1 MSTFCEQAGSR
12 AQRFSDPGLF
22 SCPMLQRQ
30 VVNRDGTR
38 RYRCPVQ
45 SKFGV
50 TRPPPEE
57 PTARGALA
65 VAFPAAPLLL
75 LFIFIFLRRR
85 RWLLI
90 LLRRRRRSFR
100 LRRGRGWR

>member
-1 MSTFCEQAGSR
+1 C
-12 AQRFSDPGLF
+12 
-22 SCPMLQRQ
+22 
-30 VVNRDGTR
+30 
-38 RYRCPVQ
+38 
-45 SKFGV
+45 KFAV
-50 TRPPPEE
+50 TRPLPEGA
-57 PTARGALA
+57 TARGALA

-100 LRRGRGWR
+100 LRRGRGWRRWRLMRRGLDRLRPRSWCGGSGRHGLRTVRRLGRWRRRHGLRMV